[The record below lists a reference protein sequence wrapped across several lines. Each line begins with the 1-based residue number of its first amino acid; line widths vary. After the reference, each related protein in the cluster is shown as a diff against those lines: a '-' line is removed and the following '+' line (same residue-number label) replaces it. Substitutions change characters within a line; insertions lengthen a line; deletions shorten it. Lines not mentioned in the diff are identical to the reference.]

1 MSVLCHLL
9 TRRCLTIAAFAIGEI
24 PPTPK
29 LTRERPWK
37 RDVDLVRVPR
47 EPEDQTAMATAKPKK
62 PALQNAAA
70 NSYSKAGA
78 DMKRAEPPLAEPDA
92 SLAKPVKADRDD
104 DKDRNHR

>member
-1 MSVLCHLL
+1 
-9 TRRCLTIAAFAIGEI
+9 
-24 PPTPK
+24 
-29 LTRERPWK
+29 
-37 RDVDLVRVPR
+37 
-47 EPEDQTAMATAKPKK
+47 MATAKPKK

-92 SLAKPVKADRDD
+92 SLAKPVKADRGD